1 MNSSNKFIKPSESKA
16 DVIPDNIVRHVEF
29 RTTGEEIDKRVTGFG
44 RASRIYE
51 AQHIGGD
58 DMDDLLKSYIEKV
71 DRDQSELKIDM
82 REREERTEKRI
93 SESEG
98 RMDARLDRIEKMIIS
113 QNENFDKIDD
123 KISKVNEEVS
133 NKLDDYRKFMWG
145 IAISIFLAIAAMIV
159 SLIVA

>member
-1 MNSSNKFIKPSESKA
+1 MNNSNKFVKPSDSKA
-16 DVIPDNIVRHVEF
+16 DAMPGNLITAWEF
-29 RTTGEEIDKRVTGFG
+29 RQKREGMEELAGRSRV
-44 RASRIYE
+44 SNVYE
-51 AQHIGGD
+51 APHIGGD

-71 DRDQSELKIDM
+71 DRDQSDLKTDM

-93 SESEG
+93 SESED

-113 QNENFDKIDD
+113 QNEKFDKIDD

-133 NKLDDYRKFMWG
+133 NRLDDYRKFMWG